1 MRLCKEWIA
10 ALSDKDWQPL
20 IYKDGEKSTNQ
31 STCRIVYWMTGHEI
45 PLNLVIQRKALKG

>member
-1 MRLCKEWIA
+1 VRLCKERIA
-10 ALSDKDWQPL
+10 TLSDKDWQPL